1 MAERGRSMASIRQI
15 ADGLGVSKSYIT
27 KLVHELDPDGEHQTT
42 GSRGM
47 IEADAWLA
55 SAVAA
60 EASRRKAALAAH
72 DEALGVAAAAVSE
85 AADAVASR
93 YEAEVA
99 ALRAVSAEKDAR
111 IVDLKA
117 QVASLGAQ
125 LADRDAEVARL
136 RDYARRL
143 EHAHWW
149 QKRSVIES
157 FGLLPE
163 PRG

>member
-85 AADAVASR
+85 AADAVA
-93 YEAEVA
+93 

-117 QVASLGAQ
+117 QVASLGEQ

>member
-1 MAERGRSMASIRQI
+1 MASIRQI

-93 YEAEVA
+93 YA

-117 QVASLGAQ
+117 QVASLGEQ